1 METTRVLVEEDIV
14 IIGAGIAGLTTALG
28 LHRLGVPSLVLESSD
43 GLRATG
49 FALTIWNNGWKALD
63 AVGVAHTLRRPNHLQ
78 LEGNGTTSLIT
89 GQHTST
95 TSFKEQ
101 GKNEIRCI
109 KRHLMLEALA
119 SELPSDTIRYLSK
132 VVAIEESG
140 FSRILHLLDGTTIK
154 TKVLIGCDGVNSVV
168 AKWLGFKEAV
178 FARRSEIRGYAEYK
192 NNHGF
197 GPKFMHFFGDGFRA
211 GVIPTDEKAVYWF
224 FTWNTTGQDKYQE
237 HNSANL
243 KQFVLDKLE
252 KMPSDVRSVIENTEL
267 HNFFSSRLRYRHPW
281 ELLFGNISKGNVCVA
296 GDAFHPMTPDI
307 GQGGCSA
314 LEDGVVLARCLG
326 KAFSKKQGTHPKD
339 DHEEEQQYKRIE
351 EALKKYA
358 NERRWRGIDLI
369 STAFMVGFIQQ
380 GGSKL
385 VGFLRDKFLATFLA
399 GLLLK
404 KSGFDCGK
412 LDNC

>member
-1 METTRVLVEEDIV
+1 METTTVLIEEDIV
-14 IIGAGIAGLTTALG
+14 IVGAGIAGLTAALG
-28 LHRLGVPSLVLESSD
+28 LHRLGIPSLVLESSD
-43 GLRATG
+43 KLRATG
-49 FALTIWNNGWKALD
+49 FALTVWKNAWKALD
-63 AVGVAHTLRRPNHLQ
+63 AVGVANTLRSKHFQ
-78 LEGNGTTSLIT
+78 LEGNVNTSLIT
-89 GQHTST
+89 GQQTST
-95 TSFKEQ
+95 GSFK
-101 GKNEIRCI
+101 NESRCV

-119 SELPSDTIRYLSK
+119 SEIPNDRIRYLSK

-140 FSRILHLLDGTTIK
+140 FSKILHLSDGTTIK

-168 AKWLGFKEAV
+168 TKWLGFKEAA
-178 FARRSEIRGYAEYK
+178 FAGRSAIRGYTEYK

-197 GPKFMHFFGDGFRA
+197 EPKFMQFFGYGFRT
-211 GVIPTDEKAVYWF
+211 GVIPTDEKGVYWF
-224 FTWNTTGQDKYQE
+224 FTWNHTNQEKDQE
-237 HNSANL
+237 HDPTKL

-267 HNFFSSRLRYRHPW
+267 HSFFSSRLRYRPPW

-296 GDAFHPMTPDI
+296 GDAFHPMTPDL

-326 KAFSKKQGTHPKD
+326 DVFSKKQGTQQLKD
-339 DHEEEQQYKRIE
+339 EQQYKRIE

-369 STAFMVGFIQQ
+369 STAYMIGVFQQ

-385 VGFLRDKFLATFLA
+385 VAFLRDKFLATSLA

-404 KSGFDCGK
+404 KSDFDCGK
-412 LDNC
+412 LDD